1 MTKQLKLQKVCK
13 SNIRLGRVKMS
24 AVWQIVIK
32 SSESGLQQGKYPPA
46 TLWRGP
52 TTDSHGDFWLL
63 GFPPGP
69 FRHSLVNLLHSGSPE
84 WCMSMQALVR
94 TLDQHVLMVTGNPH
108 SKPSNRTCLQVA
120 GLQGRATAP
129 GWREVSTLVIT
140 TNPAPAPSAASA
152 PSIGLT

>member
-1 MTKQLKLQKVCK
+1 MKLQEVCK
-13 SNIRLGRVKMS
+13 SNNIQLGRVKMS

-108 SKPSNRTCLQVA
+108 NKPSNRTCLQVA
-120 GLQGRATAP
+120 GLQEHAKAP
-129 GWREVSTLVIT
+129 GESTRHPTLCKLNRSFLIY
-140 TNPAPAPSAASA
+140 
-152 PSIGLT
+152 